1 MSALQTY
8 YYYVVK
14 RYIIIIS
21 NILIKHTINAK
32 VWTSRKTG
40 RKSRNTFHEKINEN
54 IREKV
59 LAEINWSTIDP

>member
-32 VWTSRKTG
+32 VWKSRKTG